1 MEEGVN
7 AVLQAELAGFL
18 GCEKHRSARW
28 HTGNSCN
35 GFYQRTIVTSYGKI
49 TADVPRE
56 RSSEFQSP

>member
-1 MEEGVN
+1 MPSSKLN
-7 AVLQAELAGFL
+7 WQDFSAA
-18 GCEKHRSARW
+18 RS
-28 HTGNSCN
+28 TVPPGGNRRD